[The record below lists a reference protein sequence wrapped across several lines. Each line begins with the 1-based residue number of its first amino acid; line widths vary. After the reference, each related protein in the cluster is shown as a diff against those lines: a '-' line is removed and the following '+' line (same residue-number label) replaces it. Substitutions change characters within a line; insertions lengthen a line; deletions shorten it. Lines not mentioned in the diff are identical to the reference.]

1 MKTLTKRLLL
11 SVLVVMSVVF
21 GAVSMMMVSAKAE
34 NTEAATFQTAEF
46 TMREGAA
53 VRIGS
58 DATGE
63 KFDYTKNGIRFM
75 AKMSISDYE
84 DIEDDGITFGILIA
98 PKDYHDVKPIN
109 EANVFGTN
117 NVYDFVGGENKT
129 RIVNMTT
136 TELFLM
142 DSDNDGVSDCYGYY
156 ASLVNLLSGNETRE
170 FVAVSYLA
178 KSTTNSNTGDINTE
192 YRFCDNNLSSRSMAY
207 VAQLALEKNPNQ
219 KFATELKEQYID
231 GKETT
236 VTFEYEKAYDGYVS
250 TSNAKFDVKLPLGST
265 VSANDITEKLIN
277 EGLIDDTFALA
288 NASAI
293 EGKKVYADG
302 KTDVSILTYNAVEAE
317 SDDYNKLKG
326 FYKTED
332 GSELLLTKDKTVEID
347 GAAAVDYKLYAD
359 GTVKT
364 TVNGNTTFG
373 SYDLVKGTFNIK
385 VGSEVLDY
393 AEVLELDSKAY
404 TAVAN
409 TYEYNGVSIKLNA
422 NGTLIYNYDSAEEQN
437 GVYVLCYDES
447 TNKYYIVINAGSTVI
462 TEEIDVKTNVI
473 NGFTI
478 PVKVSKEE
486 YSKFAGYYNCTSTGD
501 YLDLVFKFNTDGTV
515 LVSGAEVG
523 NFKLV
528 EDGENL
534 SVIATINGIEMTGAV
549 TYNSTVYGY
558 DSTIIELTSADS
570 SSSLKL
576 VRGDIIGLNPYD
588 IFANSTTD
596 SHYFGAVDS
605 KGLNGKVVLHK
616 TKTTISSLLNADG
629 STNYYELEFWF
640 RGTSSYQ
647 VYYKTNT
654 AYCLTPTSATGGTL
668 TLKYNNNSYT
678 SSYGIDEKGK
688 LFITLSYLRG
698 DVTAGS
704 PWTFYLDDAYV
715 PTTPA
720 SELSLMDTFASSEGT
735 VYGNAS
741 SWSLGYVRLF
751 NTLSTASFVGTNN
764 TEWYKAQYGY
774 HYPDSPAYSNMAYK
788 LGELE
793 NGVGII
799 TIKKDVNTAE
809 KTIPYGITNGIRWI
823 DMRSWSPNATSG
835 GTTENNI
842 KKVGDINS
850 ANLTPAITEQV
861 ANYAKVYEN
870 IGGGESA
877 VVETFDI
884 YKDIAGSY
892 GYWNNYNGVYLGYDT
907 TITLNA
913 DKTVTY
919 NYASGTGTYT
929 LSPITENYG
938 SIIIN
943 HPGIA
948 GFDNEN
954 GDDIFGY
961 YSKIGEEYVIRM
973 MWKAYGVKYWHFIDF
988 AKTQSNSFST
998 YSVFKDL
1005 EGETYTG
1012 NGFSLELKNF
1022 VPASDKGIDLAGAKF
1037 VFTAGEETINGTY
1050 DFVATSLTA
1059 GKIFMDFSSNTDYYN
1074 PSDVDRYVI
1083 GDYVKVGDNY
1093 VISFTYKGV
1102 SYAVSKD
1109 ASSFVTMIS
1118 GDYKGANGTNFTI
1131 GANATVDAETVYT
1144 GKVTVGETTAKYVI
1158 EDNRI
1163 IVTYKDASDNDVI
1176 VIKAR

>member
-34 NTEAATFQTAEF
+34 NTETATFQTAEF

-58 DATGE
+58 DANGE

-75 AKMSISDYE
+75 AKMSTSDYE
-84 DIEDDGITFGILIA
+84 DIKDDESITYGILIA
-98 PKDYHDVKPIN
+98 PKDYHDKKAIN
-109 EANVFGTN
+109 EENVFGEN
-117 NVYDFVGGENKT
+117 SVYDFSGEKIKIAN
-129 RIVNMTT
+129 ITT
-136 TELFLM
+136 KELYPM

-236 VTFEYEKAYDGYVS
+236 VTFKYEKAYDGYVS
-250 TSNAKFDVKLPLGST
+250 TSNATFDVKLPLGST
-265 VSANDITEKLIN
+265 VSAETITEKLIN

-288 NASAI
+288 NSSAI

-302 KTDVSILTYNAVEAE
+302 MTDVSILTYNAVEAE

-332 GSELLLTKDKTVEID
+332 GSELVLTKDKTVEID

-373 SYDLVKGTFNIK
+373 SYDLDKGTFNIK

-447 TNKYYIVINAGSTVI
+447 TNKYYIVINAGTTVI

-478 PVKVSKEE
+478 PVKVSKEV
-486 YSKFAGYYNCTSTGD
+486 YSKFAGYYNCTSAGD
-501 YLDLVFKFNTDGTV
+501 YLNKIFKFNTDGTI
-515 LVSGAEVG
+515 LINGADAGTFELIENGGNLTVS
-523 NFKLV
+523 
-528 EDGENL
+528 
-534 SVIATINGIEMTGAV
+534 ATIDGVIMTGTV
-549 TYNSTVYGY
+549 TENVTAYGYETVDVQLNNSDSTV
-558 DSTIIELTSADS
+558 TLT
-570 SSSLKL
+570 L
-576 VRGDIIGLNPYD
+576 VNGDLWGLNHYD
-588 IFANSTTD
+588 IFASGETYATYYTADRGVRMFLYN
-596 SHYFGAVDS
+596 V
-605 KGLNGKVVLHK
+605 K
-616 TKTTISSLLNADG
+616 TEISAFD
-629 STNYYELEFWF
+629 
-640 RGTSSYQ
+640 TSSYYKFNIYAGYT
-647 VYYKTNT
+647 VYSSTNS
-654 AYCLTPTSATGGTL
+654 AYRLTQTCAKGGIIDVMYVSGSDTKIDTGT
-668 TLKYNNNSYT
+668 
-678 SSYGIDEKGK
+678 YGIDVNGK
-688 LFITLSYLRG
+688 FFVTLKLTKDFG
-698 DVTAGS
+698 GVTH
-704 PWTFYLDDAYV
+704 TFYIEDSSM

-720 SELSLMDTFASSEGT
+720 GKVTQTELDKFASK
-735 VYGNAS
+735 
-741 SWSLGYVRLF
+741 
-751 NTLSTASFVGTNN
+751 VGTKYQNSHVDGTTTVTLYN
-764 TEWYKAQYGY
+764 TKTEIVNDYLNGHDWYQAKYTGPATINTTDYCYRLEPLTEDGMFGKIHFFRPSNYSAASLYYGII
-774 HYPDSPAYSNMAYK
+774 
-788 LGELE
+788 
-793 NGVGII
+793 NGV
-799 TIKKDVNTAE
+799 
-809 KTIPYGITNGIRWI
+809 PYIDSRSYDPFASAYAGIRV
-823 DMRSWSPNATSG
+823 SNK
-835 GTTENNI
+835 ENYDNV
-842 KKVGDINS
+842 K
-850 ANLTPAITEQV
+850 AAAISQIENRNT
-861 ANYAKVYEN
+861 VYEN
-870 IGGGESA
+870 IGSGESA

-892 GYWNNYNGVYLGYDT
+892 GYWNNYNGVYLGYGT

-919 NYASGTGTYT
+919 NHASGTGTYT

-948 GFDNEN
+948 GFDDKN
-954 GDDIFGY
+954 GGDIFGY

-1012 NGFSLELKNF
+1012 NGVSLKLENF
-1022 VPASDKGIDLAGAKF
+1022 VPASDKNVDLAGAKF

-1050 DFVATSLTA
+1050 DFVATSPTA
-1059 GKIFMDFSSNTDYYN
+1059 GKIFMDFNKDPNYYN
-1074 PSDVDRYVI
+1074 SSDVDRYVI

-1093 VISFTYKGV
+1093 VISFTYKGI

-1109 ASSFVTMIS
+1109 ASSFATMIS

-1131 GANATVDAETVYT
+1131 GAGATVDAETVYT

-1163 IVTYKDASDNDVI
+1163 IVTYKDASYNDVI